1 MNQGGLLSSTRTASL
16 FLSSLHSFHSII
28 LKMSSLENKEVVDMS
43 REDKLEAELLKKAR
57 IEALKKTMEIEKQKR
72 EK

>member
-1 MNQGGLLSSTRTASL
+1 
-16 FLSSLHSFHSII
+16 
-28 LKMSSLENKEVVDMS
+28 MS

-72 EK
+72 EEWVDRYIVTKKLFTRSQSFLNASLTFIPT